1 MSEVFGK
8 ARRLRAMTDPSFW
21 IFGYGSLIW
30 RPSFEFEQRSPAYA
44 VGWTRRFWQG
54 STDHRGTP
62 EAPGRVVTL
71 VPEPESRC
79 WGVAYRI
86 PLDRRDSVLE
96 ELDRREQ
103 GGYSRCEL
111 EIFVPD
117 HGSAPQA
124 ASTYLAAPDNPHYLG
139 SAHLSD
145 IARQIET
152 ARGPSGYNRDYVSE
166 LARALR
172 ELGAADDHVFE
183 LARLIG
189 PGQVLIEQLGTSPDR
204 GDP

>member
-1 MSEVFGK
+1 MI
-8 ARRLRAMTDPSFW
+8 DPSFW

-30 RPSFEFEQRSPAYA
+30 RPSFEFVERCPAYA

-86 PLDRRDSVLE
+86 PVERREHVLD

-103 GGYSRCEL
+103 GGYSRCEV
-111 EIFVPD
+111 EIFFPD
-117 HGSAPQA
+117 RASEPRA
-124 ASTYLAAPDNPHYLG
+124 ASTYVAGPDNPHYLG
-139 SAHLSD
+139 TARISD
-145 IARQIET
+145 IARQIEA
-152 ARGPSGYNRDYVSE
+152 ARGPSGYNRDYLFD
-166 LARALR
+166 LARALG

-189 PGQVLIEQLGTSPDR
+189 PGQVLIEQPRATPDR

>member
-1 MSEVFGK
+1 M
-8 ARRLRAMTDPSFW
+8 MDPSFW

-30 RPSFEFEQRSPAYA
+30 RPSFDFLERSPAYA

-71 VPEPESRC
+71 VPEAKSRC

-86 PLDRRDSVLE
+86 PGRERDTVLE

-111 EIFVPD
+111 EIFLSSQRSVP
-117 HGSAPQA
+117 QT
-124 ASTYLAAPDNPHYLG
+124 ASTYVAQPDNPHYLG
-139 SAHLSD
+139 TALLSD
-145 IARQIET
+145 IARQIQT
-152 ARGPSGYNRDYVSE
+152 ARGPSGKNRDYLFE
-166 LARALR
+166 LKRALD
-172 ELGAADDHVFE
+172 ELGARDDHVFE
-183 LARLIG
+183 LA
-189 PGQVLIEQLGTSPDR
+189 QLVAPESVKIPRTTPDR

>member
-1 MSEVFGK
+1 MSG
-8 ARRLRAMTDPSFW
+8 PSFW

-30 RPSFEFEQRSPAYA
+30 RPSFDFVERCPAYA

-54 STDHRGTP
+54 SPDHRGTP
-62 EAPGRVVTL
+62 DAPGRVVTL

-86 PLDRRDSVLE
+86 SVERREDVLE

-111 EIFVPD
+111 EIFLSGRD
-117 HGSAPQA
+117 SESRA
-124 ASTYLAAPDNPHYLG
+124 ASTYVARPDNPHYLG
-139 SAHLSD
+139 TALTSD
-145 IARQIET
+145 IARQIGV
-152 ARGPSGYNRDYVSE
+152 ARGPSGHNRDYLFQ

-189 PGQVLIEQLGTSPDR
+189 QESVKMEQSLTTPDR

>member
-1 MSEVFGK
+1 MI
-8 ARRLRAMTDPSFW
+8 DPSFW

-30 RPSFEFEQRSPAYA
+30 RPSFEFVERCPAYA

-71 VPEPESRC
+71 VPEAESRC

-86 PLDRRDSVLE
+86 PVERRDEVLD

-111 EIFVPD
+111 EIFLP
-117 HGSAPQA
+117 GGASEPRA
-124 ASTYLAAPDNPHYLG
+124 ASTYVARPGNPHYLG
-139 SAHLSD
+139 TAQISD
-145 IARQIET
+145 IARQIGA
-152 ARGPSGYNRDYVSE
+152 ARGPSGYNRDYLFE
-166 LARALR
+166 LAGALR
-172 ELGAADDHVFE
+172 ELGAIDDHVFE
-183 LARLIG
+183 LARLTG
-189 PGQVLIEQLGTSPDR
+189 SGHVLIEQLRTTPDP